1 MRRRRGPSWRARARR
16 SRSPPENAAV
26 CARSLSP
33 AIAGDAWGRGRGAE
47 AGRGRGRGQRCSR
60 RIHAI
65 ARGYARWSRRGRWGA
80 RRRVGARDG
89 RPRETLGGGTLFR
102 FTTRAMGRDGTH
114 RERGRRDGGDD
125 GGELDADGFDT
136 IVLAL
141 FGGGANANASASARG
156 RAVAGEP
163 VGDRGS
169 PRHPLPDPSR
179 PPGEG
184 GVVSLDRVRPHREG
198 HHRVRSRGRDAM
210 RRGLAEARAAM
221 SRRDATL
228 CASVG
233 RATCRSFRPPVRYF
247 LRNAAPPRVPSAET
261 QQRLSGFRV
270 FRESG

>member
-1 MRRRRGPSWRARARR
+1 MFAFGFVRLCEDTRGGRVGEGGEHGGGWARAT
-16 SRSPPENAAV
+16 
-26 CARSLSP
+26 
-33 AIAGDAWGRGRGAE
+33 
-47 AGRGRGRGQRCSR
+47 
-60 RIHAI
+60 
-65 ARGYARWSRRGRWGA
+65 
-80 RRRVGARDG
+80 VG
-89 RPRETLGGGTLFR
+89 PRETLGGGTLFR

-114 RERGRRDGGDD
+114 QERGRRDGGD

-184 GVVSLDRVRPHREG
+184 GIVSLDRVRPHREG
-198 HHRVRSRGRDAM
+198 HHRVRSRGRDTM

-247 LRNAAPPRVPSAET
+247 LRNAAEPPRVPSART
-261 QQRLSGFRV
+261 QQRLSSRFRV